1 MHRIRTAARPLV
13 GALTAAALA
22 AAGLMAAA
30 PGASAAAFDMP
41 APTLAYTA
49 ADQGNATA
57 STGAYVW
64 INANTSLQVAPGA
77 VILGRM
83 GTVTFG
89 DGQQADGV
97 TLTWYSCP
105 SRGAAL
111 ATCTTVRTISS
122 DAISAT
128 ATAFAYTV
136 TAADT
141 GRFLAYEVTQRI
153 RTAAGVN
160 ATAKSV
166 NDRAQDLQVIA
177 PLGSTTRPV
186 LGITNVQAGGKAG
199 LLVFPWTLPAGATFG
214 GRAITVFACPDP
226 NAGQVASAAWNSAG
240 CTQIGDVGI
249 TGSANANSGGALQ
262 VQTTAAMAGQTLVAQ
277 VLLTFR
283 ATNNVTT
290 IYTVRSAGATLPG
303 AAATASPSPSPSGSA
318 SASADAGAVPNQIP
332 TGSPSAGTLA
342 ASPVV
347 PKVKIVA
354 VKTITRGKSTGVAI
368 ELTGKGKGTVGTGS
382 AIVELV
388 KTGAAG
394 EKASQKLKTTSIK
407 GMKGFQKQTLSKKL
421 KKGTYY
427 LRVIY
432 TDAKSKVQAGA
443 LKKVSVK

>member
-1 MHRIRTAARPLV
+1 MNRFRTALRA
-13 GALTAAALA
+13 ALPAGAALA
-22 AAGLMAAA
+22 VAAGTLGLAA
-30 PGASAAAFDMP
+30 PAAQAAAFDMP
-41 APTLAYTA
+41 TPTLAYTA
-49 ADQGNATA
+49 ADQGSATA
-57 STGAYVW
+57 NSGAYVW
-64 INANTSLQVAPGA
+64 IGANTSLQVSAGS
-77 VILGRM
+77 VVTGKM

-89 DGQQADGV
+89 DGQTKDGV
-97 TLTWYSCP
+97 TLSWFSCP

-111 ATCTTVRTISS
+111 AGCTTVRTITS

-128 ATAFAYTV
+128 LTSFAYTT

-141 GRFLAYEVTQRI
+141 GRYLAYSVTQRFK
-153 RTAAGVN
+153 TAAGASAS
-160 ATAKSV
+160 ATAVS
-166 NDRAQDLQVIA
+166 DRTQDLQVIA

-186 LGITNVQAGGKAG
+186 LGIANVQPGGKAG
-199 LLVFPWTLPAGATFG
+199 LLVFPWTLPAGGTFA
-214 GRAITVFACPDP
+214 GRAVTVFACPDA
-226 NAGQVASAAWNSAG
+226 NAGQVASATWSTSG
-240 CTQIGDVGI
+240 CTQIADAGV
-249 TGSANANSGGALQ
+249 TGNVNANAGGALQ

-290 IYTVRSAGATLPG
+290 IYAIRSAGATLPG
-303 AAATASPSPSPSGSA
+303 AAAATATPSPTPSA
-318 SASADAGAVPNQIP
+318 SANADAGSVANQIP
-332 TGSPSAGTLA
+332 TGSPSAAVLA

-368 ELTGKGKGTVGTGS
+368 ELSGRGKGTVGVGS

-388 KTGAAG
+388 KTGAPG